1 MKLSLLEYL
10 DKLHLSSTEDEVI
23 ETLKRIMKNFASTDY
38 KAIIMTNP
46 YFKSLVLD
54 LKGDIIKEMTLMMD
68 LIKIEIENLNDQLS
82 KVSRTADFLKLK
94 DLRREC
100 VFLLTELEDR
110 PNDLYLLF

>member
-23 ETLKRIMKNFASTDY
+23 EMLKKIMKNFASADY
-38 KAIIMTNP
+38 KAIIMINP

-68 LIKIEIENLNDQLS
+68 MIKVEIDNLNDQLS
-82 KVSRTADFLKLK
+82 KVSKTEEFLKLK

-100 VFLLTELEDR
+100 VFLLTELEAR
-110 PNDLYLLF
+110 QSDLYLLF

>member
-68 LIKIEIENLNDQLS
+68 MIKIEIENLNDQLS
-82 KVSRTADFLKLK
+82 KVSNTADFLKLK

-100 VFLLTELEDR
+100 VFLLTELEAR
-110 PNDLYLLF
+110 QNDLYLLF

>member
-38 KAIIMTNP
+38 IAIIMTNP

-68 LIKIEIENLNDQLS
+68 MIKIEIENLNDQLS
-82 KVSRTADFLKLK
+82 KVSNTADFLKLK

-100 VFLLTELEDR
+100 VFLLTELEAR
-110 PNDLYLLF
+110 QNDLYLLF

>member
-23 ETLKRIMKNFASTDY
+23 EMLKKIMKNFASTDY
-38 KAIIMTNP
+38 KAIIMINP
-46 YFKSLVLD
+46 YFKSLVFD

-68 LIKIEIENLNDQLS
+68 MIKVEIDNLNDQLS
-82 KVSRTADFLKLK
+82 KVSNTTEFLKLK

-100 VFLLTELEDR
+100 VYLLTELEAR
-110 PNDLYLLF
+110 QNDLYLLF

>member
-23 ETLKRIMKNFASTDY
+23 ETLKRIMKNFASADY
-38 KAIIMTNP
+38 KAIIMINP

-68 LIKIEIENLNDQLS
+68 MIKVEIDNLNDQLS
-82 KVSRTADFLKLK
+82 KVSKTEEFLKLK

-100 VFLLTELEDR
+100 VYLLTELEAR
-110 PNDLYLLF
+110 QNDLYLLF

>member
-54 LKGDIIKEMTLMMD
+54 LKEEVSKEMSLMKD
-68 LIKIEIENLNDQLS
+68 LITVEIDNLNSQLN
-82 KVSRTADFLKLK
+82 KTNNTADFLKLK

-100 VFLLTELEDR
+100 VYLLTELEAR
-110 PNDLYLLF
+110 QHDLYLLF

>member
-1 MKLSLLEYL
+1 MKLTLLEYL

-23 ETLKRIMKNFASTDY
+23 EMLKKIMKNFASTDY

-82 KVSRTADFLKLK
+82 KVSSTADFLKLK

-100 VFLLTELEDR
+100 VFLLTELEAR
-110 PNDLYLLF
+110 QNDLYLLF

>member
-38 KAIIMTNP
+38 KAIIMINP

-82 KVSRTADFLKLK
+82 KVSSTADFLKLK

-100 VFLLTELEDR
+100 VFLLTELEAR
-110 PNDLYLLF
+110 QNDLYLLF

>member
-1 MKLSLLEYL
+1 MKLTLLEYL

-23 ETLKRIMKNFASTDY
+23 EMLKKIMKNFASTDY
-38 KAIIMTNP
+38 KAIIMANP

-82 KVSRTADFLKLK
+82 KVSSTADFLKLK

-100 VFLLTELEDR
+100 VFLLTELEAR
-110 PNDLYLLF
+110 QNDLYLLF

>member
-23 ETLKRIMKNFASTDY
+23 EMLKKIMKNFASTDY
-38 KAIIMTNP
+38 KAIIMINP
-46 YFKSLVLD
+46 YFKSLVFD

-68 LIKIEIENLNDQLS
+68 MIKVEIDNLNDQLS
-82 KVSRTADFLKLK
+82 KVSNTAEFLKLK

-100 VFLLTELEDR
+100 VYLLTELEAR
-110 PNDLYLLF
+110 QNDLYLLF